1 MEPSRERE
9 PASSPLGSR
18 PSSLPQPQPDAPF
31 SWLRLFSQLLQR
43 VLPSP
48 PTSVLL
54 LKAEAHA
61 TDPEPALPVW
71 GAAEL
76 APLLVKHHFGLVSS
90 SSFVL
95 GGGDENPLPRPLSA
109 LWERP
114 PEAHHICSKLPEI
127 LRQVQ
132 LRGSKAGLDAP
143 DPDYGYHSLEEEQQQ
158 QRESWALGEHAGPSV
173 DHGEPELK
181 RPDPGNTPE
190 PPAAGDPCEE
200 AGAEAKSIPD
210 GDFDL
215 DQESLSV
222 EARPVCANK
231 LIDYILGG
239 ACSGEESE
247 EGEEENWDGDE
258 ENDDGFDSEGSL
270 SESDTTSQ
278 EEENT
283 QLWNSFCSLD
293 PYNPQNFTAV
303 IQTAGNEAEKES
315 PAEPNRVEDAE
326 DSSSWTESSGE
337 EDDWNSSGLDES
349 ENLKLWNS
357 FCNLEDPYNP
367 LNFKAQFQTA
377 GKKVKH
383 GLKGPAG
390 TCLGLSQQSI
400 YLSCQVHVLDNCEP
414 EMKETVK
421 HGIFSREKYMKKKK
435 KVTFLE
441 EVTEYYVSKEEDRK
455 GPWEEL
461 ARDGCRFHK
470 RIQETEDAI
479 GYCLT
484 IDHRQRIIQRLQEM
498 CYRKLDVF

>member
-9 PASSPLGSR
+9 PASSPLGSC

-48 PTSVLL
+48 STSVLL

-61 TDPEPALPVW
+61 TDPEPSLPVW

-90 SSFVL
+90 SFVL
-95 GGGDENPLPRPLSA
+95 GGADENPLPRPLSA
-109 LWERP
+109 TWERP
-114 PEAHHICSKLPEI
+114 PEAHHIVSKLPEI

-132 LRGSKAGLDAP
+132 LRGSKAGLDVP
-143 DPDYGYHSLEEEQQQ
+143 DPDYGYCSLEEEQQ
-158 QRESWALGEHAGPSV
+158 RGSWALKEPAGPSV
-173 DHGEPELK
+173 DHCEPELK

-200 AGAEAKSIPD
+200 EGADATSIPD
-210 GDFDL
+210 EDFDL
-215 DQESLSV
+215 DRESLPV
-222 EARPVCANK
+222 EARPVCANR

-247 EGEEENWDGDE
+247 EEESWDGDE

-270 SESDTTSQ
+270 SESDTASQ
-278 EEENT
+278 EGENT
-283 QLWNSFCSLD
+283 HLWNSFCSLD

-303 IQTAGNEAEKES
+303 IQTAGNEAKKEP

-326 DSSSWTESSGE
+326 DSSSWMESSGE
-337 EDDWNSSGLDES
+337 EDDWDFSGLDES

-367 LNFKAQFQTA
+367 FNFKAQFQTA
-377 GKKVKH
+377 EKKVKQ

-390 TCLGLSQQSI
+390 IRLGLSQQSV

-414 EMKETVK
+414 EIKETVK
-421 HGIFSREKYMKKKK
+421 HGILSREKCIKKKK
-435 KVTFLE
+435 KKKSVSVE
-441 EVTEYYVSKEEDRK
+441 ECSFEDYCKSARK
-455 GPWEEL
+455 
-461 ARDGCRFHK
+461 
-470 RIQETEDAI
+470 
-479 GYCLT
+479 
-484 IDHRQRIIQRLQEM
+484 
-498 CYRKLDVF
+498 

>member
-1 MEPSRERE
+1 MEPSREQE
-9 PASSPLGSR
+9 PASSSLGSC

-48 PTSVLL
+48 STSVLL

-61 TDPEPALPVW
+61 TDPEPSLPVW
-71 GAAEL
+71 EAAEL
-76 APLLVKHHFGLVSS
+76 TPLLVKHHFGVVS

-95 GGGDENPLPRPLSA
+95 GGAEENPLPRALSA
-109 LWERP
+109 SWEQL
-114 PEAHHICSKLPEI
+114 PEAHHLCSKLPDI

-132 LRGSKAGLDAP
+132 LRGSKVGLDVP
-143 DPDYGYHSLEEEQQQ
+143 DPDYGYHSLEEEQQ
-158 QRESWALGEHAGPSV
+158 RGSWALKKHAGPSV
-173 DHGEPELK
+173 DYCELDLK
-181 RPDPGNTPE
+181 KPDPGNTRE
-190 PPAAGDPCEE
+190 PPGARHPCEE
-200 AGAEAKSIPD
+200 AGAAAKSIPD
-210 GDFDL
+210 ENFDL
-215 DQESLSV
+215 DQELFPV
-222 EARPVCANK
+222 EARPACANK

-247 EGEEENWDGDE
+247 EEEDWDEDE
-258 ENDDGFDSEGSL
+258 DYDDGFDSEGSL
-270 SESDTTSQ
+270 SESDLASQ
-278 EEENT
+278 EGEST
-283 QLWNSFCSLD
+283 HLWNSFSSLD

-303 IQTAGNEAEKES
+303 IQTAGNEAKKEL
-315 PAEPNRVEDAE
+315 PGEPNRVEDVE

-337 EDDWNSSGLDES
+337 EDDWDSCGLDES

-367 LNFKAQFQTA
+367 FNFKAQFQTA
-377 GKKVKH
+377 EKKVKH
-383 GLKGPAG
+383 GLKGPVG
-390 TCLGLSQQSI
+390 MCLSQQSVCF
-400 YLSCQVHVLDNCEP
+400 SCQVHVLDNCEP
-414 EMKETVK
+414 EIKETVK
-421 HGIFSREKYMKKKK
+421 HGILSREKCMKNKK
-435 KVTFLE
+435 KVAFVE
-441 EVTEYYVSKEEDRK
+441 EVTEYYVSNEEDRK

-484 IDHRQRIIQRLQEM
+484 IEHRQRIMQRLQEM